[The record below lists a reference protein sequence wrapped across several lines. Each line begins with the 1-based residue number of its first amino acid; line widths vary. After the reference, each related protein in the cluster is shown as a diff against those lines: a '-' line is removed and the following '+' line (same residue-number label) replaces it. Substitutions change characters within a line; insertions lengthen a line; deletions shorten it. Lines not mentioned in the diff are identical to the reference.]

1 MALPETGSAPTFQ
14 DMAKNTR
21 PPDPPPG
28 PPAEGSAHRRRA
40 ADAAER
46 NKGPILEVLKR
57 VLPETGLVLEIGSGT
72 GQHAAHFAPRL
83 PGLVWQP
90 TDPDPKMRASIDA
103 WAQEAPGEAA
113 RPGVSPENKNSG
125 AARTGKQQEAGRTE
139 GPTGNQQEAGRT
151 EGPTGNQQEADAPNL
166 RPALD
171 LDVTGAVWPVTGAE
185 AIFSANMIHIAPW
198 DCCLGLLAGAGRIL
212 TRGGDGRS
220 PDRETTTGGL
230 LILYGPFKIGGRH
243 TAPSNESFDESL
255 RARDA
260 SWGVRDLDDVTQA
273 AEAHGLALQET
284 VAMPANNLTV
294 VFRRRG

>member
-1 MALPETGSAPTFQ
+1 MPETGSAPTFQ

-21 PPDPPPG
+21 PHVPSADG
-28 PPAEGSAHRRRA
+28 AAHRPRA

-72 GQHAAHFAPRL
+72 GQHAAYFSPRL

-90 TDPDPKMRASIDA
+90 TDPDPEMRASIDA
-103 WAQEAPGEAA
+103 WAQEAGSGPGGLGDTPSPEAA
-113 RPGVSPENKNSG
+113 
-125 AARTGKQQEAGRTE
+125 
-139 GPTGNQQEAGRT
+139 TGNQQET
-151 EGPTGNQQEADAPNL
+151 DAPNL

-171 LDVTGAVWPVTGAE
+171 LDVTGNAWSITEANAV
-185 AIFSANMIHIAPW
+185 FSANMIHIAPW

-212 TRGGDGRS
+212 G
-220 PDRETTTGGL
+220 PGGL

-260 SWGVRDLDDVTQA
+260 SWGVRDLDDVSEA
-273 AEAHGLALQET
+273 AEAHGLTLQE
-284 VAMPANNLTV
+284 VLYE
-294 VFRRRG
+294 RS